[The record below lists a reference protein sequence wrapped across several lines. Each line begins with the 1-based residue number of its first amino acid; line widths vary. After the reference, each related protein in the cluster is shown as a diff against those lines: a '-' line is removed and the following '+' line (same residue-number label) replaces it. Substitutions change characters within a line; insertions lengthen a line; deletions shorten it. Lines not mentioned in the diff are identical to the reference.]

1 MTSAI
6 AANTARYAPTSRPVP
21 AIARL
26 CGLATKVSRRDGTG
40 TPSGSTVT
48 ICSPI
53 TRAAR
58 AAIGAV
64 AAHTKSSRPV
74 CRFSAVASSSSDVEI
89 IATNPASMS
98 SANSAAAMNA
108 RAPKLTNISGG
119 SSSSELLRAP
129 RREGRKSSELSKS
142 KVDAAIIRRSGG
154 SSRAGGRMRR
164 IRTPSPAS
172 ATARRCTAAASVRRR
187 SGSTTSAMCI
197 QPPVVQRRATFQR
210 EYAQVCEWLNQQVP
224 NTWTRC
230 TPRRHHARAEW
241 WCRANW

>member
-1 MTSAI
+1 MATS
-6 AANTARYAPTSRPVP
+6 
-21 AIARL
+21 
-26 CGLATKVSRRDGTG
+26 
-40 TPSGSTVT
+40 
-48 ICSPI
+48 
-53 TRAAR
+53 
-58 AAIGAV
+58 
-64 AAHTKSSRPV
+64 
-74 CRFSAVASSSSDVEI
+74 
-89 IATNPASMS
+89 PASMS

-119 SSSSELLRAP
+119 SASSELLSAP

-142 KVDAAIIRRSGG
+142 KVDAAIMRSSGG

-164 IRTPSPAS
+164 TRTPSPAS

-197 QPPVVQRRATFQR
+197 QPPVVQRRAAFQPECAR
-210 EYAQVCEWLNQQVP
+210 ACELPSQQVP
-224 NTWTRC
+224 NTSTRC